1 MLYAYSSLLQI
12 YEYLLQVVLYIGY
25 FLLFRYLIQFLKKL
39 RGGVISQ
46 QQRYSFQT
54 SLPSPLKIRLSE
66 RRISLFII
74 PSVRIL
80 SKNLI
85 KREKNKLVC
94 SSEREDFIKIE
105 STTKFAKIR
114 IANLRPVL
122 LLRCRLSYV
131 GMIKSKKSTIHL
143 PFHLHPPPRGR
154 ISMSSALTIFRL
166 TSV

>member
-1 MLYAYSSLLQI
+1 MLYVYSSLLQI

-25 FLLFRYLIQFLKKL
+25 FFIISLFNSVFEEVK
-39 RGGVISQ
+39 GGVISQ

-114 IANLRPVL
+114 IANLIPIHFVL
-122 LLRCRLSYV
+122 PKCSLSYQKV
-131 GMIKSKKSTIHL
+131 VLFSKSKYKADFILCYVVVVVFTV
-143 PFHLHPPPRGR
+143 P
-154 ISMSSALTIFRL
+154 
-166 TSV
+166 SVR

>member
-1 MLYAYSSLLQI
+1 MLYVYSSLLQI

-25 FLLFRYLIQFLKKL
+25 FFIISLFNSVFEEVK
-39 RGGVISQ
+39 GGVISQ

-114 IANLRPVL
+114 IANLIPIHFVL
-122 LLRCRLSYV
+122 PKCSLSYQKV
-131 GMIKSKKSTIHL
+131 VLFSKSKYKADFILRYVVVVVFTV
-143 PFHLHPPPRGR
+143 P
-154 ISMSSALTIFRL
+154 
-166 TSV
+166 SVR

>member
-1 MLYAYSSLLQI
+1 MYLIRYMFIVCCKYTNIYYKLY
-12 YEYLLQVVLYIGY
+12 YILDV
-25 FLLFRYLIQFLKKL
+25 FLLFRYLIQLLEKLK
-39 RGGVISQ
+39 GGVISQ

-114 IANLRPVL
+114 IANLIPIHFVL
-122 LLRCRLSYV
+122 PKCSLSYQKV
-131 GMIKSKKSTIHL
+131 VLFSKSKYKADFILRYVVVVVFTV
-143 PFHLHPPPRGR
+143 P
-154 ISMSSALTIFRL
+154 
-166 TSV
+166 SVR

>member
-1 MLYAYSSLLQI
+1 MLYVYSSLLQI

-25 FLLFRYLIQFLKKL
+25 FFIISLFNSVFEEVK
-39 RGGVISQ
+39 GGVISQ

-85 KREKNKLVC
+85 KREKNKLVYY
-94 SSEREDFIKIE
+94 SEREDFIKIE

-114 IANLRPVL
+114 IANLIPIHFVL
-122 LLRCRLSYV
+122 PKCSLSYQKV
-131 GMIKSKKSTIHL
+131 VLFSKSKYKADFILRYVVVVVFTV
-143 PFHLHPPPRGR
+143 P
-154 ISMSSALTIFRL
+154 
-166 TSV
+166 SVR

>member
-114 IANLRPVL
+114 IANLIPIHFVL
-122 LLRCRLSYV
+122 PKCSLSYQKV
-131 GMIKSKKSTIHL
+131 VLFSKSKYKNGFI
-143 PFHLHPPPRGR
+143 
-154 ISMSSALTIFRL
+154 
-166 TSV
+166 